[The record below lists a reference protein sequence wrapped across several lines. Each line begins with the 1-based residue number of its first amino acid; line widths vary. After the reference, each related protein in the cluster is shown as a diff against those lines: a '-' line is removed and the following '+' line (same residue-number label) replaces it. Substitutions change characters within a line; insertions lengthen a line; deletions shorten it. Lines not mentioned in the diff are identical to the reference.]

1 MRVILA
7 PMQGLAD
14 DVLRAVLTRFGGY
27 DWCVSEFVRV
37 SGTLLPP
44 RFFQRLAPELH
55 HGARTEAGTPLRLQ
69 LLGSDP
75 HCMAENAAR
84 AAELDPFG
92 IDLNF
97 GCPAPCVNRHRGGAA
112 LLEEPELLHAITAA
126 VRRAVPSGLAVTAKM
141 RLGISDTALTLDC
154 ARALVDAGA
163 SELVVHGRT
172 KEDGYRPPARWEW
185 IARIREAVGVPVIA
199 NGEVWTAADW
209 QRCREVTGC
218 QDVMLGRGAAADPL
232 LARRLRGEFD
242 KISDREA
249 WSLIAPEVAEF
260 WQRVQQ
266 KVEARHAP
274 GRFKQWLQLL
284 RRRYPDAETLYWQ
297 LRELRQ
303 PAAVTAAMNA
313 HLDER
318 GLLQPSAP
326 AVAMRAA

>member
-1 MRVILA
+1 
-7 PMQGLAD
+7 MQGLAD
-14 DVLRAVLTRFGGY
+14 DVLRAVLTRFSGY

-84 AAELDPFG
+84 AAELGPFG

-126 VRRAVPSGLAVTAKM
+126 VRRAVPRGLAVTAKM
-141 RLGISDTALTLDC
+141 RLGIRDTAQALDC
-154 ARALVDAGA
+154 ARALVAAGA

-172 KEDGYRPPARWEW
+172 KDDGYRPPARWEW

-209 QRCREVTGC
+209 RRCQEITGC

-232 LARRLRGEFD
+232 LARRLRGEFATL
-242 KISDREA
+242 SDREA
-249 WSLIAPEVAEF
+249 WSLIAPEVAGF
-260 WQRVQQ
+260 WRRVQQ

-303 PAAVTAAMNA
+303 PAAVTAAMDA
-313 HLDER
+313 HLCEL
-318 GLLQPSAP
+318 GLSQ